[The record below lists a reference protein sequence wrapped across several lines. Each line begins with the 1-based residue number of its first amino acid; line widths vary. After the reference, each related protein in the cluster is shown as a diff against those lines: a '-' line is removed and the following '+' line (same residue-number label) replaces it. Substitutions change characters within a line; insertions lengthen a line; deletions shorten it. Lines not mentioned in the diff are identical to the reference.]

1 MMNSDCV
8 KSWPKNERPRERLL
22 SEGAEKVSDADLLAD
37 FRGVATLKLLD
48 VSFGP
53 SWDIERS
60 VVSCGWDKTQEKV
73 DVEFTLEVTE
83 KWGVFGIGPWSSQ
96 FSFSQYSMGKGTA
109 SHLGPCCCKEE

>member
-1 MMNSDCV
+1 V
-8 KSWPKNERPRERLL
+8 YFTAWPFSKLQVLHWPVAR
-22 SEGAEKVSDADLLAD
+22 AVD